1 MKKIFLVWICL
12 AAFAGTCMAQ
22 YSSNRAGNW
31 VDDMCTNAP
40 ELYGSYRSGS
50 TLKGLGMGLT
60 FGGLAAAVIGV
71 ATADKETTSTG
82 IGTQV
87 NLNLSGS
94 GAAVFVVGTVCI
106 LVGTPIWIVGG
117 SKKRRAR
124 NAYLREYGYEIPAQ
138 PAPYLK
144 LNGVGL
150 ALVF

>member
-12 AAFAGTCMAQ
+12 ALFAGTSVAQ
-22 YSSNRAGNW
+22 YSRAGNW
-31 VDDMCTNAP
+31 VDDMRTNAP

-50 TLKGLGMGLT
+50 TLKGVGMGLT

-71 ATADKETTSTG
+71 AAADKETTSTST
-82 IGTQV
+82 GTQV
-87 NLNLSGS
+87 NLSGS
-94 GAAVFVVGTVCI
+94 GAAVFAVGTVCI

-124 NAYLREYGYEIPAQ
+124 NTYLREYGYEIPAQ

-144 LNGVGL
+144 LNSTANGVGL
-150 ALVF
+150 AMVF